1 MWPDVLH
8 IENRNT
14 LFSSHSFP
22 AKATKGKVT
31 DRECDHICK
40 GTLSIYCYFDY
51 GRGGIIKWR
60 NFVYSVMPVFPFP
73 LPPSLF
79 SQVIMLGESG
89 VGKSNLLLC
98 YTHDMFHL
106 ATQPTVGTDFYTQIV
121 EVDSKRIKAYIW
133 DTGLYTTS
141 VITLLHLPHQ
151 RFLSSCLPILICALI
166 PFSWDSS
173 PLWRYLSVAVKQH
186 ILLLCPLLFLSQHHL
201 F

>member
-73 LPPSLF
+73 LFTSYNAGGVWCG
-79 SQVIMLGESG
+79 QVQSPFML
-89 VGKSNLLLC
+89 
-98 YTHDMFHL
+98 Y
-106 ATQPTVGTDFYTQIV
+106 A
-121 EVDSKRIKAYIW
+121 
-133 DTGLYTTS
+133 
-141 VITLLHLPHQ
+141 
-151 RFLSSCLPILICALI
+151 
-166 PFSWDSS
+166 
-173 PLWRYLSVAVKQH
+173 
-186 ILLLCPLLFLSQHHL
+186 
-201 F
+201 